1 MPDEPTN
8 PASPLAAD
16 GSVPASHLK
25 RRILTGAIAVLVIA
39 LVAAAGGGYF
49 AGSRAKVQA
58 QQSAV
63 EAQAREQF
71 DLALEDMRAGR
82 YAFAQQRLQYV
93 LSLDPKFPAADA
105 MLAQAL
111 KGLNATPTVTPSAT
125 PIPTPTLDLPRAQ
138 QLMSQA
144 QQQFQN
150 KDWAGMVETLM
161 SLRVAVPDYQPTR
174 VSGLMY
180 VALSGEGAALIDKGQ
195 LEQGIYDLDLAE
207 RYGPLDYKTS
217 QRRDWAKLLLKV
229 YQAAN
234 LYFQQDW
241 QQSVSY
247 FAQAYSMAPNYGD
260 TIQKYPQ
267 ALQKYGDQLMGK
279 GNPCDAAPEYQ
290 AAVNIQP
297 SNSTYQKDLD
307 AANSGCTAQHAPP
320 ATSAAPTSEPTP
332 SS

>member
-8 PASPLAAD
+8 PASPLAAN
-16 GSVPASHLK
+16 GSAPASHLK

-49 AGSRAKVQA
+49 AGTRAKVQA

-71 DLALEDMRAGR
+71 NLALEDMRAGR

-93 LSLDPKFPAADA
+93 ISLDPKFPAADA

-111 KGLNATPTVTPSAT
+111 KGLNATPTVTPTAT

-150 KDWAGMVETLM
+150 KDWAGMVETLL
-161 SLRVAVPDYQPTR
+161 SLRAAIPDYQPTR

-279 GNPCDAAPEYQ
+279 GKPCDAAPEYQ

-297 SNSTYQKDLD
+297 SNSTYQKDLE
-307 AANSGCTAQHAPP
+307 AANSGCQAQQAPP
-320 ATSAAPTSEPTP
+320 PTSAAPTSEPTP
-332 SS
+332 

>member
-71 DLALEDMRAGR
+71 DLALEDLRAGQ